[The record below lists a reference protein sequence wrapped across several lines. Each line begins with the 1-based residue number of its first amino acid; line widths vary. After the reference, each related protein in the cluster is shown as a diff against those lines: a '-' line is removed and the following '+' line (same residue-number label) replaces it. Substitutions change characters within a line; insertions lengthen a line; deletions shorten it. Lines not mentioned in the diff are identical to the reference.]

1 LFHKYKHVP
10 WTDHRLASIRSTIL
24 LV

>member
-10 WTDHRLASIRSTIL
+10 SPDHRLASIHSTVL